1 MRAPHWPE
9 ESSAHGGPPG
19 SSEARCVQW
28 EDGIP
33 GLAEEALGSLGDLFL
48 ALELV
53 RSSVLGVGGEEPRPH
68 SGGSGTGPGLE
79 ERPSGKTEMD

>member
-1 MRAPHWPE
+1 MQTPRRPE
-9 ESSAHGGPPG
+9 ESGAHGGPPG
-19 SSEARCVQW
+19 SSEARCVRW

-53 RSSVLGVGGEEPRPH
+53 RSSVLGGGVVKSRGHTVGAQELALG
-68 SGGSGTGPGLE
+68 
-79 ERPSGKTEMD
+79 